1 MKHLLTLLFITAYL
15 NSSAQ
20 QWIDKIYTYDS
31 TLNVTYGTAL
41 NFNNEVDTLKMD
53 IYLPQCDDVSHESKR
68 PLLLWVHGGAFLAG
82 SKDDVSITN
91 LCKQFAKRGYVT
103 ASISYR
109 LGFISD
115 DAAWNCNYPNYSCVF
130 ASDSA
135 EWLRAMYRGIQDGKG
150 ALRYLINRYDTY
162 RIDTANIFVAGESAG
177 SFIAMGI
184 ALLDTAVERLP
195 QTYQIPDAPLP
206 HSNSH
211 SCVYNTGLTFSGNGI
226 PRPDLGGIEGSI
238 EPTTI
243 NYTLK
248 AVGNMYGAMA
258 SDLLEYIPANK
269 PKPAIY
275 SFHQPCDLVVP
286 IDSNKVMAGIS
297 WCLTNGYNCYGIAN
311 TPKVYGSR
319 TISNWNTVNNYGY
332 NIHNEFTNVNFPY
345 NFLFGQASCADQAN
359 NPCHA
364 YDSPTLRENNL
375 AAFFADLITTNPV
388 CEPTSV
394 ASGNSFELDESSVS
408 VYPNPATDVLKV
420 TNKKEALNSMTIIDC
435 YGKLMFIQTS
445 INSTIYNMNITNL
458 PAGLYFWIAETE
470 SGKRSSGRVQ
480 KQ

>member
-1 MKHLLTLLFITAYL
+1 MKQLLTPLLVLICF
-15 NSSAQ
+15 SSGAQ
-20 QWIDKIYTYDS
+20 QWIDKVYTYDS

-41 NFNNEVDTLKMD
+41 NFNNEADTLKMD
-53 IYLPQCDDVSHESKR
+53 IYLPHCDDLLHESKR
-68 PLLLWVHGGAFLAG
+68 PLLLWIHGGAFLAG
-82 SKDDVSITN
+82 SKEDASITN

-103 ASISYR
+103 AGINYR

-130 ASDSA
+130 AADSA
-135 EWLRAMYRGIQDGKG
+135 EWIRAMYRGIQDGKG
-150 ALRYLINRYDTY
+150 ALRYLINRYDDF
-162 RIDTANIFVAGESAG
+162 RIDTANVFVAGESAG
-177 SFIAMGI
+177 AFIAMGI
-184 ALLDTAVERLP
+184 ALLDTAVERFP
-195 QTYQIPDAPLP
+195 QTYQIADATLP
-206 HSNSH
+206 HPNSYT
-211 SCVYNTGLTFSGNGI
+211 CTYNTGQTFSGNGI

-248 AVGNMYGAMA
+248 GVGNMYGAMA
-258 SDLLEYIPANK
+258 ADLLKYIPANK

-286 IDSNKVMAGIS
+286 IDSNRVMAGIT
-297 WCLTNGYNCYGIAN
+297 WCLTNGYNCYGITN

-332 NIHNEFTNVNFPY
+332 SIQNEFTNVNFPY

-364 YDSPTLRENNL
+364 YDSPPLRENNL
-375 AAFFADLITTNPV
+375 ASFFADLITTNPV
-388 CEPTSV
+388 CEPSLV
-394 ASGNSFELDESSVS
+394 SSDNSFNFDEPLIS
-408 VYPNPATDVLKV
+408 VYPNPATDILKV
-420 TNKKEALNSMTIIDC
+420 NTKTNTINYLIIIDC
-435 YGKLMFIQTS
+435 YGKIVFS
-445 INSTIYNMNITNL
+445 KKSVNSPYYNVNIANL
-458 PAGLYFWIAETE
+458 PAGLYFWVADTE
-470 SGKRSSGRVQ
+470 AGKRFSGRVV